1 MKECVMPCW
10 WGEGVWII
18 FVGVAVGG
26 CCGLVRALRI
36 DQFLF
41 IGLICHV
48 VICDLSAAVSIL
60 RRYERRG
67 VDSVDIIHSGE
78 SSIVGWMLKVDRAR

>member
-1 MKECVMPCW
+1 
-10 WGEGVWII
+10 
-18 FVGVAVGG
+18 
-26 CCGLVRALRI
+26 
-36 DQFLF
+36 
-41 IGLICHV
+41 
-48 VICDLSAAVSIL
+48 LSAAVSIL